1 MKTIRYILTLTGLLL
16 LLINRLFAQNVHFT
30 TSGTI
35 EYNKTSNTY
44 AMIEKQINLDK
55 ENEAFYRQ
63 FFDEY
68 KKTNP
73 QFKTLKSTLTFSGNK
88 TLYTPIEPENA
99 GNNFLDMPLADQ
111 NNTIYN
117 DLSIKSII
125 DQKKVF
131 EAMFLVKDTTRKI
144 KWKITGETRDVAGYT
159 CRRANGI
166 MMDSI
171 YVVAFYTEKIHVSGG
186 PESFNGLPGMILE
199 VAVPHEN
206 IIWVAT
212 KVTDAPVADNAIQQP
227 KKGKPVTNAEL
238 RATLQ
243 KLMKDWGEYAQFYLK
258 GFLF

>member
-1 MKTIRYILTLTGLLL
+1 MKRALLTLIF
-16 LLINRLFAQNVHFT
+16 LIPAFSLFAQNAHFT

-44 AMIEKQINLDK
+44 AMIEKLINQ
-55 ENEAFYRQ
+55 ENEGFFRN
-63 FFDEY
+63 FFDAY
-68 KKTNP
+68 KKANP
-73 QFKTLKSTLTFSGNK
+73 QFKTLKSTLIFSGDK
-88 TLYTPIEPENA
+88 TLFTPIEPDNA
-99 GNNFLDMPLADQ
+99 GSSFFNMPLANQ

-117 DLSIKSII
+117 DLGTRTTIN
-125 DQKKVF
+125 QKAVF
-131 EAMFLVKDTTRKI
+131 EATFLVKDTTRKI
-144 KWKITGETRDVAGYT
+144 KWKITGETRDVAGYS

-171 YVVAFYTEKIHVSGG
+171 YVVAFYTEKIHTPGG

-212 KVTDAPVADNAIQQP
+212 KVTDIPVADNTIIAP
-227 KKGKPVTNAEL
+227 KKGKAVTNAQL
-238 RATLQ
+238 VATLHNLT
-243 KLMKDWGEYAQFYLK
+243 KNWGENAQFYLK

>member
-1 MKTIRYILTLTGLLL
+1 MKRALLTLIF
-16 LLINRLFAQNVHFT
+16 LIPAFSLFAQNAHFT

-44 AMIEKQINLDK
+44 AMIEKLINQ
-55 ENEAFYRQ
+55 ENEGFFRN
-63 FFDEY
+63 FFDAY
-68 KKTNP
+68 KKANP
-73 QFKTLKSTLTFSGNK
+73 QFKTLKSTLIFSGDK
-88 TLYTPIEPENA
+88 TLFTPIEPDNA
-99 GNNFLDMPLADQ
+99 GSGFFNMPLANQ

-117 DLSIKSII
+117 DLGTRTTIN
-125 DQKKVF
+125 QKAVF
-131 EAMFLVKDTTRKI
+131 EATFLVKDTTRKI
-144 KWKITGETRDVAGYT
+144 KWKITGETRDVAGYS

-171 YVVAFYTEKIHVSGG
+171 YVVAFYTEKIHTSGG

-212 KVTDAPVADNAIQQP
+212 KVTDIPVADNTIIAP
-227 KKGKPVTNAEL
+227 KKGKAVTNAQL
-238 RATLQ
+238 VATLHNLT
-243 KLMKDWGEYAQFYLK
+243 KNWGENAQFYLK

>member
-1 MKTIRYILTLTGLLL
+1 MKRILFSIAFLLHGFS
-16 LLINRLFAQNVHFT
+16 LFAQNAHFT

-44 AMIEKQINLDK
+44 AMIERQINK
-55 ENEAFYRQ
+55 ENESFYRD
-63 FFDEY
+63 FFEAY
-68 KKTNP
+68 KKANP
-73 QFKTLKSTLTFSGNK
+73 QFRTLKSTLMFSNNK
-88 TLYTPIEPENA
+88 TLFTPIEPDNA
-99 GNNFLDMPLADQ
+99 GSAFFNLPLAEQ
-111 NNTIYN
+111 NNTVYS
-117 DLSIKSII
+117 DFTTKTTI

-131 EAMFLVKDTTRKI
+131 EATFLVKDTARKI
-144 KWKITGETRDVAGYT
+144 KWKITSETRDIAGYT

-171 YVVAFYTEKIHVSGG
+171 YVVAFYAEKIHVSGG

-212 KVTDAPVADNAIQQP
+212 KVTDAPIADNTVQQP
-227 KKGKPVTNAEL
+227 KKGKSVTNAEL
-238 RATLQ
+238 KTTLLSLT
-243 KLMKDWGEYAQFYLK
+243 KNWGDYGQFYLK